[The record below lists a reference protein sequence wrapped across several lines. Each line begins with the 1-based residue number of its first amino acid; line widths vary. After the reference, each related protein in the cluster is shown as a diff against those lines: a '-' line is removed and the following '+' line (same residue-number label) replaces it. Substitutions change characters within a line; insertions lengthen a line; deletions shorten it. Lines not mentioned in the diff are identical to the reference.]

1 MAKQKNPLNPPF
13 ATMVR
18 EARLSQG
25 QSQRQLGEKLKTTQR
40 PRGVYNTYVGQ
51 IEKGEKVPSLDV
63 CVKLAEVL
71 ELDVNELLLAAY
83 EARTESAESDDA
95 RLLFSNMRRA
105 LTDPLIKALLAEDK
119 GFDANVLKAL
129 TDPGIRGALSDERW
143 QQAIS
148 QCYASQKNRDIAR
161 LLAFVQVMNDRQ
173 WNGIMAMLEGMGLD
187 VTD

>member
-1 MAKQKNPLNPPF
+1 MGGRKPEGIERGGRAK
-13 ATMVR
+13 VER
-18 EARLSQG
+18 SQG